1 MRAPVSVG
9 VAGLGPWGSR
19 LARVFDDLP
28 GADLRWICDSSSA
41 TVLRAKPGVRPLWS
55 TTSFDDLLRDEGL
68 DAIVIATPPS
78 THAELAGRAV
88 AAGKHAFVETPLA
101 VRGSDADDLAR
112 RAERSGRRLMAGHV
126 LLFHPAV
133 RRLRELVEHGEL
145 GDVYYVWADRLGPA
159 PSGRESN
166 VLWDLGAHDV
176 SAILY
181 LLGDQPV
188 EVGATGDAYLQ
199 PGVIDVLSASLTFAT
214 GIRAHVRLSWL
225 EAQWARRLTIVGS
238 RRTAVFDDTDR
249 SCPLTVH
256 DSHPEG
262 EVVSPRLPADDPL
275 QAECEQFVAAIR
287 SSQEVVAGGR
297 EGAAVVNV
305 LEAMQRSVQCG
316 GEPQAI
322 GAVELERDVIRLPVR
337 GA

>member
-1 MRAPVSVG
+1 VRAPVSIG

-19 LARVFDDLP
+19 LARVLDDLP
-28 GADLRWICDSSSA
+28 GAELHWICDSSSA
-41 TVLRAKPGVRPLWS
+41 TLLQAKGRVRSLSS
-55 TTSFDDLLRDEGL
+55 TTSFDDLLADEGL
-68 DAIVIATPPS
+68 DAVVIATPPG
-78 THAELAGRAV
+78 THAELARRAV
-88 AAGKHAFVETPLA
+88 EADKHVFVETPLA
-101 VRGSDADDLAR
+101 LAGADADELVRG
-112 RAERSGRRLMAGHV
+112 AERSGRRLMVGHV

-133 RRLRELVEHGEL
+133 RRLKELLDDGEL
-145 GDVYYVWADRLGPA
+145 GDVYYVSADRLGPP

-188 EVGATGDAYLQ
+188 EVSAAGDAYLQ
-199 PGVIDVLSASLTFAT
+199 PGVTDVISASLTFAT
-214 GIRAHVRLSWL
+214 GIRAHARLSWL
-225 EAQWARRLTIVGS
+225 EPLRTRRLTVVGS

-249 SCPLTVH
+249 DRPLTVH
-256 DSHPEG
+256 DGKPQG
-262 EVVSPRLPADDPL
+262 EIVSPRLPTEDPL
-275 QAECEQFVAAIR
+275 RAECERFVAAIR

-305 LEAMQRSVQCG
+305 LEAIQRS
-316 GEPQAI
+316 
-322 GAVELERDVIRLPVR
+322 LERDGERQAVGVVEFQRSVIRLPVR